1 MKDIQIIAFD
11 ADDTLWVNQTYFDET
26 EYRFRELLDE
36 YLPYNQISERLLE
49 VEVINMPLLGFGV
62 KAFTLSMV
70 EAALRISDNRISQ
83 EKLLQIIDLGKGIL
97 QKPVELLDGVIE
109 VLENLK
115 DKYKLVVVTKGDL
128 LDQERKL
135 KNSSLE
141 HYFHHVEILS
151 DKQPHNYSKLLNTL
165 GCEPENFL
173 MIGNSMK
180 SDILPVVEI
189 GAYAAYVPF
198 HTTWAHEKVEDKV
211 IDSKIIRIDS
221 ITDILPY
228 LT

>member
-26 EYRFRELLDE
+26 EYRFRELLEE

-70 EAALRISDNRISQ
+70 EAALRISGNRISQ

-97 QKPVELLDGVIE
+97 QKPVELLDGVVE